1 MSQKRIAIMGAG
13 SLGTIL
19 GAYLSKGGLKVD
31 LIDAYQAHVDALN
44 KFGAKVVGKAEFVA
58 PVHAITPDQMEGEY
72 DIFFYIAKQTVN
84 AVALPQ
90 MKKHLKKNG
99 YVVTLQNGI
108 PEPAVQEVIGAD
120 RVVGCPVGW
129 GATFKGPGVSELTSK
144 IESLTFDV
152 GEPKGGDSPRLHEVK
167 EILEKMCPTH
177 ILTNL
182 PGIRWT
188 KVLVNSTLSGL
199 SAVTGGTFGDVLDN
213 PKALDVVTYVG
224 NEVVKVGRAQGV
236 VFEKMAGFP
245 IADMISWKTEEERLQ
260 TKEKYKAFF
269 TPHRLLKASMLQ
281 DLEKGL
287 KTEIMAINGVTYEG
301 GRKLGIPTPANDFVV
316 DMVTSHQDKKSKP
329 NFECLDL
336 FYSKYLKK

>member
-1 MSQKRIAIMGAG
+1 MRQKRIAIMGAG

-19 GAYLSKGGLKVD
+19 GAYLNKAGIKVD

-44 KFGAKVVGKAEFVA
+44 KNGAKVVGQVEMVV
-58 PVHAITPDQMEGEY
+58 PVHALTPDQMQGEY
-72 DIFFYIAKQTVN
+72 DIIFYIAKQTVN
-84 AVALPQ
+84 KIALPQ
-90 MKKHLKKNG
+90 IKQHLSKTG
-99 YVVTLQNGI
+99 FVVTLQNGI
-108 PEPAVQEVIGAD
+108 PEPQVKEAVGED

-129 GATFKGPGVSELTSK
+129 GATFKGPGVSELTTK
-144 IESLTFDV
+144 VEACTFDV

-167 EILEKMCPTH
+167 AILENMCPTH
-177 ILTNL
+177 ILENL

-213 PKALDVVTYVG
+213 EKALDIVTYVG
-224 NEVVKVGRAQGV
+224 NEVVKVGRAMGV
-236 VFEKMAGFP
+236 KFEKMAGYP
-245 IADMISWKTEEERLQ
+245 IADMISWKNEEERQ
-260 TKEKYKAFF
+260 KVKPTYKAFF

-281 DLEKGL
+281 DLEHGRM
-287 KTEIMAINGVTYEG
+287 TEIMAINGVTYEG

-316 DMVTSHQDKKSKP
+316 DMVSSHQEKKSKP

-336 FYSKYLKK
+336 FYSKYFKK